1 MDVLKVWFILSAV
14 GLLILMALELVPW
27 NRGMELL
34 AKLVECFVMGQGMC
48 DRNVLF
54 SRNGIFP
61 DMEA

>member
-1 MDVLKVWFILSAV
+1 MDVLKVWFIVSAV

-48 DRNVLF
+48 DRNILF

>member
-1 MDVLKVWFILSAV
+1 MDVLNVWFIVSAV

-34 AKLVECFVMGQGMC
+34 GKLVEGFVMGQGMC

-54 SRNGIFP
+54 GGI
-61 DMEA
+61 

>member
-1 MDVLKVWFILSAV
+1 MDVLKVWFIVSAV

-27 NRGMELL
+27 NRGMEFLG
-34 AKLVECFVMGQGMC
+34 KLVEGFVMGQGMC

-54 SRNGIFP
+54 SRNGILP